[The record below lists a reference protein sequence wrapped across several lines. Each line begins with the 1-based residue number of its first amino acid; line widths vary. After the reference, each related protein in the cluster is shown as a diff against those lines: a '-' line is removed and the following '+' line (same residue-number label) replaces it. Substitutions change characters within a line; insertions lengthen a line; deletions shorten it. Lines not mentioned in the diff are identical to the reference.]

1 MSMAELIGLIL
12 IIWVGQGIVV
22 GVIMCI
28 ANPYQSTGHNFAM
41 AFFWPFRILGEI
53 LD

>member
-1 MSMAELIGLIL
+1 MSLTKLLGIILLIWI
-12 IIWVGQGIVV
+12 VQGIVV
-22 GVIMCI
+22 GIIMCI
-28 ANPYQSTGHNFAM
+28 ANPYQSTGHNFAV